1 MSAKIT
7 IRETD
12 GTEYQ
17 LKKRVAEM
25 VLASGYSRKVT
36 RGLHEMLSVRLVKAL
51 SLMETEGQPVY
62 AYGSPYIPVKLPKKE
77 LRGVYFEEP
86 LSAEGQN
93 YHKLVLKLAYE
104 GIELR

>member
-1 MSAKIT
+1 MSAKVT
-7 IRETD
+7 IREID

-17 LKKRVAEM
+17 LKKRIAEM

-51 SLMETEGQPVY
+51 SLMDSDGQPVY
-62 AYGSPYIPVKLPKKE
+62 AYGTPYIPVKLPPKE
-77 LRGVYFEEP
+77 LRNVIFEPP

-104 GIELR
+104 GIQLQ